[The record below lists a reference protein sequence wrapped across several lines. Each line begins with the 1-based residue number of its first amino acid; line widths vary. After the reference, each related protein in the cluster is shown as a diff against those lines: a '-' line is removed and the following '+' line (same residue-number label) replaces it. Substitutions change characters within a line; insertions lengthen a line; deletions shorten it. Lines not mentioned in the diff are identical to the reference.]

1 MHIFKT
7 VWEFILTFF
16 TLISLIFSNA
26 PLKNSAYEAAS
37 PEELIASFCV
47 ISDVHVE
54 TTNADTYKGFTK
66 LLRGIKAGKNH
77 DAAIFLGDNVMNGQY
92 IENYLFYSAVKHS
105 EPAEQ
110 SLVALGNHD
119 VGNGEGDYEK
129 MRSSF
134 LSFNKRKLGNDIENP
149 YYYKVINGCYL
160 IFLATEDLTVNTYV
174 MSDDQISWLEET
186 LDKARAEGAPIFI
199 FNHHPMLRLEGD
211 DRFMLARLLNGY
223 DNVLYVNGHTHAEL
237 TEYSFRHIGKVP
249 TITLPRVMGTDEYS
263 AGVGIVIEVYE
274 SRALV
279 RARNFIEGEW
289 IEDLA
294 YTYDLK

>member
-1 MHIFKT
+1 MYILKT

-47 ISDVHVE
+47 ISDIHVE
-54 TTNADTYKGFTK
+54 TNDHEAYKGFTN

-77 DAAIFLGDNVMNGQY
+77 DAAIFLGDNTMNGQY
-92 IENYLFYSAVKHS
+92 LESYLFFSAVK
-105 EPAEQ
+105 EVTPAEYN
-110 SLVALGNHD
+110 LVALGNHD
-119 VGNGEGDYEK
+119 IGNGKGNYQK
-129 MRSSF
+129 MFSNF
-134 LSFNKRKLGNDIENP
+134 LRFNKKELSNDIENT

-160 IFLATEDLTVNTYV
+160 IFLATEDLTVKTYV

-186 LDKARAEGAPIFI
+186 LDKAKADGAPIFI

-211 DRFMLARLLNGY
+211 DCFMLARLLNGY

-237 TEYSFRHIGKVP
+237 TEYSFGRIGKVP
-249 TITLPRVMGTDEYS
+249 TITLPRGMGTGEYP
-263 AGVGIVIEVYE
+263 AGIGIVIEVYE
-274 SRALV
+274 SKVLV

-294 YTYDLK
+294 YTYDIK

>member
-1 MHIFKT
+1 MFFST
-7 VWEFILTFF
+7 VKQVILTFCA
-16 TLISLIFSNA
+16 LISIVFSNA
-26 PLKNSAYEAAS
+26 PLNELSYEAEA
-37 PEELIASFCV
+37 PEELVASFSV
-47 ISDVHVE
+47 VSDVHVE

-92 IENYLFYSAVKHS
+92 IENYLFYSAVKHA

-119 VGNGEGDYEK
+119 VGNGKGDYEK

-134 LSFNKRKLGNDIENP
+134 LSFNKKKLGNDIEKP

-174 MSDDQISWLEET
+174 MSDEQISWLEET
-186 LDKARAEGAPIFI
+186 LDKAKADAAPIFV
-199 FNHHPMLRLEGD
+199 FNHHPMFRLEGD
-211 DRFMLARLLNGY
+211 DCFMLAKLLNGY

-237 TEYSFRHIGKVP
+237 TEYSFWHIGKVP

-274 SRALV
+274 SRVLV
-279 RARNFIEGEW
+279 RARNFIEGKW
-289 IEDLA
+289 IEDLV
-294 YTYDLK
+294 YSYDLK